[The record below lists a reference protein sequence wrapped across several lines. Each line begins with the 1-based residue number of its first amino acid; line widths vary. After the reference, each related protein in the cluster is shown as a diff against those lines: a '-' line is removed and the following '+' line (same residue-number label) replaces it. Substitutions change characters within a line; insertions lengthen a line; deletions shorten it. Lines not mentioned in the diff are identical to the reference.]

1 MTCVA
6 QLLRLCITQTGA
18 GSALKEFALGDKT
31 TNAFKILFLTLL
43 LSYGGISHAQDAKKM
58 VQRAVNTELAA
69 DAADHTCWIYHEVDR
84 KPNDSVVQWVA
95 ETNKA
100 DLNRV
105 LKKNGQPVP
114 PQDQQKAV
122 ESFVHDSDAQ
132 AKERQDGQHDDD
144 QATAMLKMLPDAFIW
159 SVASKNA
166 KTTTFHFRP
175 DPKFQPPSR
184 EAKVFAAMEGEMTV
198 DNQQQ
203 RIQELKGHLIHD
215 VDFGGGLLG
224 KLNQGGSFE
233 VVRRQVGPK
242 LWDITESHIHIE
254 GHALI
259 FKSISEEEDDVKT
272 AWQREPNNVSLQQAA
287 STVMKK

>member
-1 MTCVA
+1 
-6 QLLRLCITQTGA
+6 
-18 GSALKEFALGDKT
+18 
-31 TNAFKILFLTLL
+31 
-43 LSYGGISHAQDAKKM
+43 M
-58 VQRAVNTELAA
+58 VQRAVNTELAG
-69 DAADHTCWIYHEVDR
+69 DAADHSCWIFHEVDR
-84 KPNDSVVQWVA
+84 KPKDSVVQWVA
-95 ETNKA
+95 ETNKG
-100 DLNRV
+100 DVNRV
-105 LKKNGQPVP
+105 LKKDGQPVSQ
-114 PQDQQKAV
+114 QDQHKAV
-122 ESFVHDSDAQ
+122 ESFVQDPNAQ
-132 AKERQDGQHDDD
+132 AKERADGKHDDD

-159 SVASKNA
+159 TVTSKNA
-166 KTTTFHFRP
+166 KTTTFHFKP

-215 VDFGGGLLG
+215 VDFGGGILG
-224 KLNQGGSFE
+224 QLNKGGSFE
-233 VVRRQVGPK
+233 VIRRQVAPK

-272 AWQREPNNVSLQQAA
+272 SWQRLPNNVSLQQAA